1 MTSLLMDAG
10 IFLLLA
16 ISIGFGGIGII
27 GLFMFPDIRTRM
39 YTATRASV
47 ISAGSMMLA
56 GMLYALSTFLSGGGD
71 GYLILFLDAVVILGI
86 VIAANTLM
94 YRRILKRLKT
104 VHLCKVSQK
113 PAGTEE

>member
-1 MTSLLMDAG
+1 MTSLLIDAG

-16 ISIGFGGIGII
+16 ISIAFAGIGII

-39 YTATRASV
+39 YTATRAPV
-47 ISAGSMMLA
+47 IGVGSMTLA

-71 GYLILFLDAVVILGI
+71 GYLILFLDAAVLLGI
-86 VIAANTLM
+86 VIAANALM

-104 VHLCKVSQK
+104 EHLCKVSQK
-113 PAGTEE
+113 PADTEE